1 MGLNYTPFCLIWV
14 WVWCRAM
21 KAEKMPAERNFE
33 QQLKQALKYIQDTTW
48 LGQHSVLASPYFLGD
63 LASSPTNTAA
73 HPANQAA
80 ARGAALWQALQRAA
94 GSLWGEAGPAN
105 REQIETAMPVILK
118 TPDSP
123 RYAFLVLELRYFR
136 RFFKPRRLPQIWE
149 EFLGESRAE
158 FYRDLDAAVALL
170 GQALLNHLRPTFR
183 LEQPLQTAN
192 FVGRETLRQQSLAAL
207 QAGQSVALSGPGGV
221 GKTTLGSVIAA
232 DWPADAVFWYT
243 IRPTLTD
250 HLNSLLYSLGCFL
263 HRQGASNL
271 WQMLAAESGV
281 GDNVNL
287 ALGLVRE
294 DLAKLQ
300 AARAAPPLL
309 CFDELDRLRPIDME
323 NVPPAHIQL
332 LEFLDSLRGLA
343 PLLIMGQRAVVDTD
357 VHHALTGLPE
367 PELQRLLQNAHITLS
382 RQEAARLRQYTDGN
396 PRLLRLFM
404 ALYQQNEADGSPD
417 LAQMLAQ
424 LAQTPA
430 LQPLFDRLW
439 LRTAAAERRLLQS
452 LSVFRSS
459 APQDAWQTHSAAWHS
474 LRQRGLLLTDEQG
487 GVTLWPALR
496 DLIYAELSVELR
508 EQLHGQAAAV
518 RAGRGEYTAAAYHL
532 CQAGAVKQAIQMWFP
547 QRQREIQRGQA
558 AAALAVFQ
566 GISLRRLGKKEQQAL
581 ALLRAELYQL
591 SGEAARGLV
600 DLEAVDWPETAAVT
614 MQARALQGAFQ
625 EALGQPEAAL
635 ATYEAGMVA
644 ALAVQQQ
651 LLLLRER
658 RARVHVRQR
667 QMPQAWREARLAQ
680 YEAENL
686 QGVVQAE
693 QGQYADAYLSYQRAL
708 AVAESVGYDAGIAR
722 THRDLIT
729 LLSRQGK
736 LDEVI
741 AHAEQAIAY
750 YNRIGDRLNQETVR
764 SILSSTYIQ
773 TQQYDLAVQAA
784 GQALPF
790 FERIGHAHG
799 IGATAAN
806 LAEGYFGLGDM
817 ARARQY
823 ALQVLQQEEP
833 FTHPYALFTLGLVG
847 QAEGRLDEAA
857 HAFASSARLA
867 AQNDD
872 RFMLAYAR
880 RAQAEL
886 FLAQAQL
893 AEASAAAAEAFAL
906 FTDLGMAQEAAQT
919 EELQRKLENN

>member
-1 MGLNYTPFCLIWV
+1 
-14 WVWCRAM
+14 
-21 KAEKMPAERNFE
+21 MPAFDHFH
-33 QQLKQALKYIQDTTW
+33 QQLKQALKHIQDGTW
-48 LGQHSVLASPYFLGD
+48 LGQHTLLASPYFLGD
-63 LASSPTNTAA
+63 GWTVRTGAGARLV
-73 HPANQAA
+73 NQAA
-80 ARGAALWQALQRAA
+80 ARGKALREAVYRAVDR
-94 GSLWGEAGPAN
+94 LWGETGPAN
-105 REQIETAMPVILK
+105 RAQVEAAMPAILQA
-118 TPDSP
+118 PGSP
-123 RYAFLVLELRYFR
+123 RYAFLVLELRYLH
-136 RFFKPRRLPQIWE
+136 RFFKPRRLSQIWE

-183 LEQPLQTAN
+183 LESPPQWDD
-192 FVGRETLRQQSLAAL
+192 FVGRETTRQQCLAAL
-207 QAGQSVALSGPGGV
+207 RAGQSVALSGPGGV

-232 DWPADAVFWYT
+232 DWSVDAVFWYT

-250 HLNSLLYSLGCFL
+250 HLNSLLYSLGYFL

-271 WQMLAAESGV
+271 WQMLAAESGI
-281 GDNVNL
+281 GDKANL

-294 DLAKLQ
+294 DLAQLP
-300 AARAAPPLL
+300 AAPLL
-309 CFDELDRLRPIDME
+309 CFDELDRLRPMDVE
-323 NVPPAHIQL
+323 NTPPAHRQL
-332 LEFLDSLRGLA
+332 LEFVDSLRGLA

-357 VHHALTGLPE
+357 VHHALSGLPE
-367 PELQRLLQNAHITLS
+367 PELQRLLRNAHIPLT

-396 PRLLRLFM
+396 PRLLRLLM
-404 ALYQQNEADGSPD
+404 ALYQQNAADGSPD
-417 LAQMLAQ
+417 LTPMLAQ

-452 LSVFRSS
+452 LSVFRSPT
-459 APQDAWQTHSAAWHS
+459 PQDAWQAHAAAWES
-474 LRQRGLLLTDEQG
+474 LRQRGLLVIDEQA

-496 DLIYAELSVELR
+496 DLIYAELSAELR
-508 EQLHGQAAAV
+508 EQLHAQAAAI

-532 CQAGAVKQAIQMWFP
+532 CQAGAVRQAVQMWFP
-547 QRQREIQRGQA
+547 QRQQEIQRGQA

-566 GISLRRLGKKEQQAL
+566 DISLRRLGKKEQQAL

-591 SGEAARGLV
+591 SGEAGRGLA
-600 DLEAVDWPETAAVT
+600 DLEAVDWPETSAVT
-614 MQARALQGAFQ
+614 IQARALQGAFQ
-625 EALGQPEAAL
+625 EALGQPDTAL
-635 ATYEAGMVA
+635 ATYEAGMAA
-644 ALAVQQQ
+644 ALEIQRQ

-658 RARVHVRQR
+658 RARLHVRQR
-667 QMPQAWREARLAQ
+667 QMSQAWREARLAQ

-693 QGQYADAYLSYQRAL
+693 LGEYAAAYQAYQRAL
-708 AVAESVGYDAGIAR
+708 AAAEEVGYDAGIAR

-741 AHAEQAIAY
+741 IHAEQAISY

-784 GQALPF
+784 GQALAF
-790 FERIGHAHG
+790 FERIGHTHG

-806 LAEGYFGLGDM
+806 LAEGYFGLGDIAQ
-817 ARARQY
+817 ARRY
-823 ALQVLQQEEP
+823 ALLVLQQEEP

-847 QAEGRLDEAA
+847 QAEGKLDEAA
-857 HAFASSARLA
+857 QAFASSALLA

-880 RAQAEL
+880 RAQAQV
-886 FLAQAQL
+886 FLARGQL
-893 AEASAAAAEAFAL
+893 AEAGEAAAAALAL
-906 FTDLGMAQEAAQT
+906 FNDLGMAQEAAQA
-919 EELQRKLENN
+919 EELRRRVENN

>member
-1 MGLNYTPFCLIWV
+1 
-14 WVWCRAM
+14 
-21 KAEKMPAERNFE
+21 MPAERNFE
-33 QQLKQALKYIQDTTW
+33 QQLKQALKYIQDTAW
-48 LGQHSVLASPYFLGD
+48 LGQHSVLASPYFLGAV
-63 LASSPTNTAA
+63 ASAQTNVAT

-80 ARGAALWQALQRAA
+80 ARGAALWQALQHAA
-94 GSLWGEAGPAN
+94 GSLWGETGPAN
-105 REQIETAMPVILK
+105 REQIETAMPAILQS
-118 TPDSP
+118 PGSP
-123 RYAFLVLELRYFR
+123 RYAFLVLELRYFH
-136 RFFKPRRLPQIWE
+136 RFFKPRRLSQIWE

-158 FYRDLDAAVALL
+158 FYRDLDIAIRLL
-170 GQALLNHLRPTFR
+170 GQALLAQLRPTFR
-183 LEQPLQTAN
+183 LEQPPQWAD
-192 FVGRETLRQQSLAAL
+192 FVGREAVRRQCLAVLR
-207 QAGQSVALSGPGGV
+207 AGQSVALSGPGGV

-250 HLNSLLYSLGCFL
+250 HLNSLLYSLGYFL
-263 HRQGASNL
+263 HRQGASHL
-271 WQMLAAESGV
+271 WQMLAAGDAAAAESGV

-287 ALGLVRE
+287 ALGLLRE
-294 DLAKLQ
+294 DLAQLPT
-300 AARAAPPLL
+300 APLL
-309 CFDELDRLRPIDME
+309 CFDELDRLRPMDVE
-323 NVPPAHIQL
+323 NTPPAHRQL
-332 LEFLDSLRGLA
+332 LEFVDSLRGLV
-343 PLLIMGQRAVVDTD
+343 PLLIVGQRAVVDTD

-367 PELQRLLQNAHITLS
+367 PDLQRLLQNAHITLP

-396 PRLLRLFM
+396 PRLLRLVM
-404 ALYQQNEADGSPD
+404 ALYQQNAADGSPD
-417 LAQMLAQ
+417 LTQMLAQ
-424 LAQTPA
+424 LEQTPA

-452 LSVFRSS
+452 LSVFRGPT
-459 APQDAWQTHSAAWHS
+459 PQDAWQAQAAAWDS
-474 LRQRGLLLTDEQG
+474 LRQRGLLVMDEQG
-487 GVTLWPALR
+487 SVALWPALR
-496 DLIYAELSVELR
+496 DLIYAELSAELR
-508 EQLHGQAAAV
+508 EQLHAQAAAV

-532 CQAGAVKQAIQMWFP
+532 CQAGAVKQAITLWFP
-547 QRQREIQRGQA
+547 QRQQEIQRGQA

-566 GISLRRLGKKEQQAL
+566 DISLRRLGKKEQQAL

-591 SGEAARGLV
+591 GGESVRGLA
-600 DLEAVDWPETAAVT
+600 DLEAVDWPETATVSV
-614 MQARALQGAFQ
+614 QARALQGAFQ

-635 ATYEAGMVA
+635 ATYEAGMAA
-644 ALAVQQQ
+644 ALEMQQQ

-658 RARVHVRQR
+658 RARLHVRQR

-693 QGQYADAYLSYQRAL
+693 QGEYAAAYESYQRAL
-708 AVAESVGYDAGIAR
+708 AVAEGVGYDAGIAR

-784 GQALPF
+784 GQALAF
-790 FERIGHAHG
+790 FERIGHTHG
-799 IGATAAN
+799 MGATAAN

-817 ARARQY
+817 AQARRY
-823 ALQVLQQEEP
+823 ALLVLQQEEP

-847 QAEGRLDEAA
+847 QAEGKLEEAA

-893 AEASAAAAEAFAL
+893 LEAREAAAEALAL

-919 EELQRKLENN
+919 EELWGRGENN